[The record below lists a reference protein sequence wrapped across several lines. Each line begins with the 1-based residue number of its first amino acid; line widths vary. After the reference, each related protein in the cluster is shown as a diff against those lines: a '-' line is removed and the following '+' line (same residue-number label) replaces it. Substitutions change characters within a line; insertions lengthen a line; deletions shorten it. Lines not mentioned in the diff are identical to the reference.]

1 MIVEYIR
8 YQTDPDRGG
17 RLVEA
22 TAPPSPTSKPPPNAF
37 RRRSRSAPRTRAA
50 SPCASFGPPSGAQG
64 GLPQRPAL
72 PALSRPGA
80 AFISDIAEMR
90 HYQPVVAG

>member
-22 TAPPSPTSKPPPNAF
+22 TAPPSPTSKA
-37 RRRSRSAPRTRAA
+37 APECLSQEVAVCTADPGSVTVRLL
-50 SPCASFGPPSGAQG
+50 GPPSGAHEG
-64 GLPQRPAL
+64 FRKGPHFPPFLALVRP
-72 PALSRPGA
+72 
-80 AFISDIAEMR
+80 FISDIAEMR